1 MADGLR
7 IYFDFT
13 LKDQLLYRQERD
25 QANALLAEENL
36 KNFTYIASERQSL
49 DLAFKQETPKLFD
62 AELSESLNTTESV
75 HQPTPEDSSTSAKRR
90 LRSYKTEESEFIF
103 DIGLSS
109 SAAAKDSAISSVAS
123 TSSGSSTPQAHQ
135 LALSNINILKSILP
149 PNVGITSKAKELLQN
164 ILTWQILPSDAPPQ
178 PSMIYGAVHLAR
190 LIGKLLTQKVHIK
203 SINFKTFLCDSIIT
217 SILTNSRF
225 FLQ

>member
-1 MADGLR
+1 MRKEVADGLR

-25 QANALLAEENL
+25 QANALLSEENL

-49 DLAFKQETPKLFD
+49 DLAFKQETPKLCD
-62 AELSESLNTTESV
+62 SELAESLATTESV
-75 HQPTPEDSSTSAKRR
+75 HQPTPEDSTSAKRR

-109 SAAAKDSAISSVAS
+109 SAANKDSAISSVAS

-135 LALSNINILKSILP
+135 LAMSNINILKSILP

-190 LIGKLLTQKVHIK
+190 LIGKSLRRPSKYKDWV
-203 SINFKTFLCDSIIT
+203 
-217 SILTNSRF
+217 ILY
-225 FLQ
+225 